1 MDIDV
6 FRGVVTVVLMA
17 LFIALVIWTY
27 SRTRTDEFA
36 RLERLPLEDD
46 SAPPEAETSQKKKK
60 PIA

>member
-27 SRTRTDEFA
+27 SRARSDEFA

-46 SAPPEAETSQKKKK
+46 RVPPADKECR
-60 PIA
+60 

>member
-27 SRTRTDEFA
+27 SRARNDEFA

-46 SAPPEAETSQKKKK
+46 RVPPADKERR
-60 PIA
+60 